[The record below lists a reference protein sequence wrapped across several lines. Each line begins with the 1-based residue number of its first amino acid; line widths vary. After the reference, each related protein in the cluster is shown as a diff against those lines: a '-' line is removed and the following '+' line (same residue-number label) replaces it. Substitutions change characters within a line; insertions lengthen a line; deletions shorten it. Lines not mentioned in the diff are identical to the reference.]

1 MADRYTI
8 DTTRFIPPNLRGIA
22 STLGLDDASNFNAVV
37 SMFMRSRD
45 AAARYSEPEKYS
57 PTGKRETS
65 DLIEA
70 GMGPAEALLG
80 VGLGR
85 FLSEPIRRTL
95 MSMLGIDSG
104 DASKFSTTDRSVPK
118 TDFEAM
124 YGGDRGSLDAAS
136 MTDSELLD
144 MFNREYPDTAERFLR
159 DRDSESMDEIFG
171 PQYLDEVS
179 RAGEGA
185 SIDDLRNVNA
195 GPYDPEA
202 QARDEAALNALTAME
217 NDQEATLAAMRPQGR
232 LPDDDPETLALY
244 GYTMGDDGVAVP
256 IATAPDGTPVITANN
271 GFTVRTRYVDY
282 DATTDPYTDE
292 YLAAEA
298 AAQARDDAGIVDDF
312 DPSIAFTDDDAYTG
326 LTDADYGPTEA
337 ALAGAG
343 ADFPANNIAT
353 AVDAALDA
361 VAAGDATV
369 FPQVPMKP
377 PEVSYEIVDRKDGL
391 QAALQAVSRKSGLK
405 FPDGEAAVK
414 ALKSQ
419 GVTDAELEARG
430 LMSLKGLTNF
440 DGTAAAKMLSGFQER
455 MMGGKFP
462 DDIDLSPPIK
472 VTELRDA
479 GTEYDQYFTKG
490 GTDYLETVY
499 TLRDSNLGP
508 DVSNKL
514 KNKTA
519 GHHPMEQ
526 VDGPTLFHT
535 RSAVYEVGGGGKTFH
550 LGEIQSDVNNNSRT
564 ILKNRKILEDL
575 GSDRSDMLSSMY
587 YTGGL
592 GPNASASYASRAAS
606 SNDQEILDLLEGTI
620 FKKNI
625 VEANDSSASVQAGFG
640 PRFDQIPITNQVDM
654 LMAELTEL
662 RNTRGN
668 KTASELG
675 VGKLYDT
682 ATITRMAIRR
692 SLEQA
697 SVSGADFFT
706 LGTGQMARDMT
717 FGELGGQ
724 QEYYDKIVPGA
735 LKKVLN
741 KLGADSK
748 LEMPKIEE
756 IPMYGADEAGTE
768 TMFMVPGFRMT
779 DDFRLAVAEFGMPVF
794 KDGGRVDVSRFTG
807 LGSMGYML

>member
-22 STLGLDDASNFNAVV
+22 STLGLDDASNMNAVV
-37 SMFMRSRD
+37 SMFMRPRD

-80 VGLGR
+80 VGLGK

-144 MFNREYPDTAERFLR
+144 MFNREYPDTAERFLT
-159 DRDSESMDEIFG
+159 DLDSQSFDEVFG

-185 SIDDLRNVNA
+185 SIDDLRDVNA
-195 GPYDPEA
+195 GPSTFSTPELD
-202 QARDEAALNALTAME
+202 QAALEVDAALNLQME
-217 NDQEATLAAMRPQGR
+217 GGT
-232 LPDDDPETLALY
+232 
-244 GYTMGDDGVAVP
+244 P
-256 IATAPDGTPVITANN
+256 IVTGPDGTPVITAMRNEA
-271 GFTVRTRYVDY
+271 GDQ
-282 DATTDPYTDE
+282 A
-292 YLAAEA
+292 LAN
-298 AAQARDDAGIVDDF
+298 ARDDAGIVDD
-312 DPSIAFTDDDAYTG
+312 IAFTDDDAYTG

-337 ALAGAG
+337 ALADAG
-343 ADFPANNIAT
+343 ADFP
-353 AVDAALDA
+353 VALDA
-361 VAAGDATV
+361 VAAGDATD
-369 FPQVPMKP
+369 FTQVPFS
-377 PEVSYEIVDRKDGL
+377 PEVGYELKERGNTGL
-391 QAALQAVSRKSGLK
+391 QAALQTVSRKSGLK
-405 FPDGEAAVK
+405 FPDGEAAIK

-440 DGTAAAKMLSGFQER
+440 DGTAAAKMLSGFQQR
-455 MMGGKFP
+455 MMGGKFS
-462 DDIDLSPPIK
+462 DDIDLSAPIRI
-472 VTELRDA
+472 TELRDA
-479 GTEYDQYFTKG
+479 GTDYEKYFTKG
-490 GTDYLETVY
+490 GTDYLETVF
-499 TLRDSNLGP
+499 TLRDDLLGRN
-508 DVSNKL
+508 VSRQL

-519 GHHPMEQ
+519 GHHPDIQQNAE
-526 VDGPTLFHT
+526 GPTLFHT
-535 RSAVYEVGGGGKTFH
+535 RSAVYDVDGGGSTFH

-587 YTGGL
+587 YTGGQRKT
-592 GPNASASYASRAAS
+592 SAAS
-606 SNDQEILDLLEGTI
+606 STDQEILDLLDGTI

-640 PRFDQIPITNQVDM
+640 PRFDQIPITDQVDK
-654 LMAELTEL
+654 LMAELTDL
-662 RNTRGN
+662 RNTRGQ

-697 SVSGADFFT
+697 TDSGADFFT
-706 LGTGQMARDMT
+706 LGTGQMAKDMT
-717 FGELGGQ
+717 YGELGGQ

-748 LEMPKIEE
+748 LEMPKIED
-756 IPMYGADEAGTE
+756 IPMYGADQDGAEKV
-768 TMFMVPGFRMT
+768 FMVPGFKMT
-779 DDFRLAVAEFGMPVF
+779 DNFRKAVSEFGMPVF
-794 KDGGRVDVSRFTG
+794 RDGGRVDVSRFTG

>member
-22 STLGLDDASNFNAVV
+22 STLGLDDASNMNAVV
-37 SMFMRSRD
+37 SMFMRPRD

-80 VGLGR
+80 VGVGR

-104 DASKFSTTDRSVPK
+104 DVSKFSTTDRSVPE

-124 YGGDRGSLDAAS
+124 YGGDRASLQAARDNP
-136 MTDSELLD
+136 MTDSDLLD
-144 MFNREYPDTAERFLR
+144 MFNREYPDAEDVALQSAMF
-159 DRDSESMDEIFG
+159 DDETLG
-171 PQYLDEVS
+171 LPVGDY
-179 RAGEGA
+179 
-185 SIDDLRNVNA
+185 
-195 GPYDPEA
+195 YDPEYVPDA
-202 QARDEAALNALTAME
+202 EDI
-217 NDQEATLAAMRPQGR
+217 QEML
-232 LPDDDPETLALY
+232 
-244 GYTMGDDGVAVP
+244 DDGATAAEVRQLMDQQSRLNVDPVDDRMAVP
-256 IATAPDGTPVITANN
+256 IATGPDGTPVITANN
-271 GFTVRTRYVDY
+271 GFTVRTADNYDAN
-282 DATTDPYTDE
+282 DATTPYTDE

-312 DPSIAFTDDDAYTG
+312 DPSIAFP
-326 LTDADYGPTEA
+326 DADPIGIREFDPNDPFSAVGYEGDGTPVPGAFANGPPI
-337 ALAGAG
+337 
-343 ADFPANNIAT
+343 D
-353 AVDAALDA
+353 VDDVAI
-361 VAAGDATV
+361 AAGGDFSFLNAPPFNNT
-369 FPQVPMKP
+369 QVPVTP
-377 PEVSYEIVDRKDGL
+377 PELNYEIKDPSSGL
-391 QAALQAVSRKSGLK
+391 QAALQTVSRKSGLK
-405 FPDGEAAVK
+405 FPDGEAAFK

-430 LMSLKGLTNF
+430 LMSLKDLTDF

-455 MMGGKFP
+455 MTGGKFS
-462 DDIDLSPPIK
+462 DDIDLSAPIRI
-472 VTELRDA
+472 TELREG
-479 GTEYDQYFTKG
+479 GTDYEQYFTKG
-490 GTDYLETVY
+490 GTDYLETVF
-499 TLRDSNLGP
+499 TLRDENLGP
-508 DVSNKL
+508 NLSNKL

-519 GHHPMEQ
+519 GHHPEAQME
-526 VDGPTLFHT
+526 GPTLFHT
-535 RSAVYEVGGGGKTFH
+535 RSAVYEVDGGGKTFH
-550 LGEIQSDVNNNSRT
+550 LGEIQSDVNGSSRT

-575 GSDRSDMLSSMY
+575 GSDRSDMLSAMY
-587 YTGGL
+587 YTGGQKPSEVEMFH
-592 GPNASASYASRAAS
+592 GSRLPTNRAIS
-606 SNDQEILDLLEGTI
+606 SKDQEILDLLEGTI

-625 VEANDSSASVQAGFG
+625 VEANDSRPIVQQGYSE
-640 PRFDQIPITNQVDM
+640 RFSQLPVTEQVDR
-654 LMAELTEL
+654 LMSELTDL
-662 RNTRGN
+662 RNTRGQQ
-668 KTASELG
+668 TASELG

-697 SVSGADFFT
+697 SDSGADFFT
-706 LGTGQMARDMT
+706 LGTGQMAKDMT
-717 FGELGGQ
+717 YGDLGGQ

-768 TMFMVPGFRMT
+768 TMFMVPGFKMT
-779 DDFRLAVAEFGMPVF
+779 DNFRKAVVEFGMPVF
-794 KDGGRVDVSRFTG
+794 RDGGRVDVSRFTG
-807 LGSMGYML
+807 LGSMGYMI

>member
-22 STLGLDDASNFNAVV
+22 STLGLDDASNMNAVV
-37 SMFMRSRD
+37 SMFMRPRD

-80 VGLGR
+80 VGVGR

-104 DASKFSTTDRSVPK
+104 DVSKFSTTDRSVPE

-124 YGGDRGSLDAAS
+124 YGGDRGGLDAAS

-144 MFNREYPDTAERFLR
+144 RFNREYPDAEDVALQSAMF
-159 DRDSESMDEIFG
+159 DDEEMG
-171 PQYLDEVS
+171 LPVADY
-179 RAGEGA
+179 
-185 SIDDLRNVNA
+185 
-195 GPYDPEA
+195 YDPEYVPDMDSVVELLENGA
-202 QARDEAALNALTAME
+202 TEIDVRALMEQQSRLNVDPVDELN
-217 NDQEATLAAMRPQGR
+217 
-232 LPDDDPETLALY
+232 
-244 GYTMGDDGVAVP
+244 
-256 IATAPDGTPVITANN
+256 ANN
-271 GFTVRTRYVDY
+271 GFTVRTADNYDAN
-282 DATTDPYTDE
+282 DATTPYTDE

-312 DPSIAFTDDDAYTG
+312 DPSIAFPDDDPIGIREFDPNDPFSAVGYEGDGTPVPG
-326 LTDADYGPTEA
+326 AFANGPPI
-337 ALAGAG
+337 
-343 ADFPANNIAT
+343 D
-353 AVDAALDA
+353 VDDAAI
-361 VAAGDATV
+361 AAGGDFSFLNAPPFNNT
-369 FPQVPMKP
+369 QVPVTP
-377 PEVSYEIVDRKDGL
+377 PELNYEIKDPSSGL
-391 QAALQAVSRKSGLK
+391 QAALQTVSRKSGLK
-405 FPDGEAAVK
+405 FPDGEAAFK

-430 LMSLKGLTNF
+430 LMSLKDLTDF

-455 MMGGKFP
+455 MTGGKFS
-462 DDIDLSPPIK
+462 DDIDLSAPIRI
-472 VTELRDA
+472 TELREG
-479 GTEYDQYFTKG
+479 GTDYEQYFTKG
-490 GTDYLETVY
+490 GTDYLETVF
-499 TLRDSNLGP
+499 TLRDENLGP
-508 DVSNKL
+508 NLSNKL

-519 GHHPMEQ
+519 GHHPEAQMG
-526 VDGPTLFHT
+526 GPTLFHT
-535 RSAVYEVGGGGKTFH
+535 RSAVYEVDGGGKTFH
-550 LGEIQSDVNNNSRT
+550 LGEIQSDVNGSSRT

-575 GSDRSDMLSSMY
+575 GSDRSDMLSAMY
-587 YTGGL
+587 YTGGQRKT
-592 GPNASASYASRAAS
+592 NAITPK
-606 SNDQEILDLLEGTI
+606 DQEILDLLEGTI

-625 VEANDSSASVQAGFG
+625 VEANDSRPIVQNGYSE
-640 PRFDQIPITNQVDM
+640 RFSQLPVTEQVDR
-654 LMAELTEL
+654 LMSELTDL
-662 RNTRGN
+662 RNTRGQQ
-668 KTASELG
+668 TASELG

-697 SVSGADFFT
+697 ADSGADFFT
-706 LGTGQMARDMT
+706 LGTGQMAKDMT
-717 FGELGGQ
+717 YGDLGGQ

-756 IPMYGADEAGTE
+756 IPMYGADSNGAE

-779 DDFRLAVAEFGMPVF
+779 DDFRKAVAEFGMPVF
-794 KDGGRVDVSRFTG
+794 RDGGRVDVSRFTG
-807 LGSMGYML
+807 LGSMGYMI

>member
-22 STLGLDDASNFNAVV
+22 STLGLDDASNMNAVV
-37 SMFMRSRD
+37 SMFMRPRD
-45 AAARYSEPEKYS
+45 AAARYSQPEKYS

-80 VGLGR
+80 VGLGK

-95 MSMLGIDSG
+95 MSILGIDSG

-144 MFNREYPDTAERFLR
+144 MFNREYPDAEDRALQSAMDSDEEMGLPVSDYYDPEYVPNMDDIQEMVENGATASEVRQLMDQQSR
-159 DRDSESMDEIFG
+159 LNVDPVDDR
-171 PQYLDEVS
+171 
-179 RAGEGA
+179 
-185 SIDDLRNVNA
+185 NA
-195 GPYDPEA
+195 GPYDPEYVPDGGFQADA
-202 QARDEAALNALTAME
+202 QARDEAALIALME

-271 GFTVRTRYVDY
+271 RINPMDVSDPPPDGY
-282 DATTDPYTDE
+282 DPRAERDE
-292 YLAAEA
+292 EIADGILA
-298 AAQARDDAGIVDDF
+298 D
-312 DPSIAFTDDDAYTG
+312 IAFTDDDVDIDA
-326 LTDADYGPTEA
+326 LADFLDTDAEA
-337 ALAGAG
+337 A
-343 ADFPANNIAT
+343 
-353 AVDAALDA
+353 V
-361 VAAGDATV
+361 DATV

-377 PEVSYEIVDRKDGL
+377 PEVSYEIKERGNTGL
-391 QAALQAVSRKSGLK
+391 QAALQTVSRKSGLK
-405 FPDGEAAVK
+405 FPDGEAAIN

-440 DGTAAAKMLSGFQER
+440 DGTAAAKMLSGFQQR
-455 MMGGKFP
+455 MMGGKFS
-462 DDIDLSPPIK
+462 DDIDLSAPIRI
-472 VTELRDA
+472 TELRDA
-479 GTEYDQYFTKG
+479 GTEYDKYFTKG
-490 GTDYLETVY
+490 GTDYLETVF
-499 TLRDSNLGP
+499 TLRDDLLGRN
-508 DVSNKL
+508 VSRQL

-526 VDGPTLFHT
+526 VNGPTLFHT
-535 RSAVYEVGGGGKTFH
+535 RSAVFDVEGGGSTFH

-592 GPNASASYASRAAS
+592 GPNASASYASRSAS
-606 SNDQEILDLLEGTI
+606 SKDQEILDLLEGTI

-640 PRFDQIPITNQVDM
+640 PRFDQIPVTEQVDK

-697 SVSGADFFT
+697 TDSGADFFT
-706 LGTGQMARDMT
+706 LGTGQMAKDMT
-717 FGELGGQ
+717 YGELGGQ

-748 LEMPKIEE
+748 LEMPKIED
-756 IPMYGADEAGTE
+756 IPMYGLDTPDGTPV
-768 TMFMVPGFRMT
+768 FMVPGFRMT
-779 DDFRLAVAEFGMPVF
+779 DNFRKAVAEFGMPVF
-794 KDGGRVDVSRFTG
+794 RDGGRVDVSRFTG

>member
-22 STLGLDDASNFNAVV
+22 STLGLNDASNMNAVV

-80 VGLGR
+80 VGLGK

-144 MFNREYPDTAERFLR
+144 MFNREYPDAAERFLT
-159 DRDSESMDEIFG
+159 DLDSQSLDEIFG
-171 PQYLDEVS
+171 SQYLDEVS

-195 GPYDPEA
+195 GPSTFSTPELD
-202 QARDEAALNALTAME
+202 QAALEVDDALNLQME
-217 NDQEATLAAMRPQGR
+217 GGT
-232 LPDDDPETLALY
+232 
-244 GYTMGDDGVAVP
+244 P

-298 AAQARDDAGIVDDF
+298 AAQARDDAGIVDEI
-312 DPSIAFTDDDAYTG
+312 PFTDDDAYTG

-337 ALAGAG
+337 ELADAG
-343 ADFPANNIAT
+343 ADFP
-353 AVDAALDA
+353 VALDA
-361 VAAGDATV
+361 VAAGDATDLT
-369 FPQVPMKP
+369 QVPVMP
-377 PEVSYEIVDRKDGL
+377 PDLNYEIVDRKAGL
-391 QAALQAVSRKSGLK
+391 QAALQTVSRKSGLK
-405 FPDGEAAVK
+405 FPDGEAAFK

-430 LMSLKGLTNF
+430 LMSLKDLTSF
-440 DGTAAAKMLSGFQER
+440 DGTAAKKILDGFQER
-455 MMGGKFP
+455 MTGGKFS
-462 DDIDLSPPIK
+462 DDIDLNSPIT
-472 VTELRDA
+472 VTELREG
-479 GTEYDQYFTKG
+479 GTDYGQYFTKG

-508 DVSNKL
+508 DVSRQL

-526 VDGPTLFHT
+526 VGGPTLFHT
-535 RSAVYEVGGGGKTFH
+535 RSAVYEVDGGGSTFH
-550 LGEIQSDVNNNSRT
+550 LGEIQSDVNGSSRT

-575 GSDRSDMLSSMY
+575 GSDKSDMLSAMY
-587 YTGGL
+587 YTGV
-592 GPNASASYASRAAS
+592 
-606 SNDQEILDLLEGTI
+606 SNDAGGVYYSIDLKKAVTKNQEILGLLEGTI

-625 VEANDSSASVQAGFG
+625 VEANDSQPMVQAGFG
-640 PRFDQIPITNQVDM
+640 PRFDQIPISEQVDR
-654 LMAELTEL
+654 LMSELTDV
-662 RNTRGN
+662 RNTRGQ

-748 LEMPKIEE
+748 LEMPEIEE
-756 IPMYGADEAGTE
+756 IPMYGADRDGAE
-768 TMFMVPGFRMT
+768 TMFIVPGFKMT
-779 DDFRLAVAEFGMPVF
+779 DNFRKAVSEVGMPVF
-794 KDGGRVDVSRFTG
+794 RDGGRVDVSRFTG
-807 LGSMGYML
+807 LGSMGYMI

>member
-22 STLGLDDASNFNAVV
+22 STLGLDDASNANAVV
-37 SMFMRSRD
+37 SMFMRPRD
-45 AAARYSEPEKYS
+45 AAARYSQPEKYS

-104 DASKFSTTDRSVPK
+104 DVSKFSTTDRSVPE

-124 YGGDRGSLDAAS
+124 YGGDRGSLDAARDNP

-144 MFNREYPDTAERFLR
+144 MFNREYPDAEDVALR
-159 DRDSESMDEIFG
+159 SAMFDAEEMGLPVAD
-171 PQYLDEVS
+171 YH
-179 RAGEGA
+179 
-185 SIDDLRNVNA
+185 
-195 GPYDPEA
+195 DPEYVPNMGDI
-202 QARDEAALNALTAME
+202 QEMME
-217 NDQEATLAAMRPQGR
+217 NGATAAEVRQLMDQQSRLNVDPVDAMRNEAGDQA
-232 LPDDDPETLALY
+232 LA
-244 GYTMGDDGVAVP
+244 
-256 IATAPDGTPVITANN
+256 N
-271 GFTVRTRYVDY
+271 
-282 DATTDPYTDE
+282 
-292 YLAAEA
+292 
-298 AAQARDDAGIVDDF
+298 ARDDAGIDDEI
-312 DPSIAFTDDDAYTG
+312 PFTDDDAYTDPIG
-326 LTDADYGPTEA
+326 IREFDPNDPFSAVGYEGDGTPVPGAFANGPLLTDVEIT
-337 ALAGAG
+337 
-343 ADFPANNIAT
+343 
-353 AVDAALDA
+353 DA
-361 VAAGDATV
+361 VAAGDSSIADLT
-369 FPQVPMKP
+369 QVPFSP
-377 PEVSYEIVDRKDGL
+377 LVAYELDDPGRGL
-391 QAALQAVSRKSGLK
+391 QAALQTVSRKSGLK
-405 FPDGEAAVK
+405 FPDGEAAFK

-440 DGTAAAKMLSGFQER
+440 NGTAAKKILDGFQER
-455 MMGGKFP
+455 MTGGKFS
-462 DDIDLSPPIK
+462 DDIDLNSPIT
-472 VTELRDA
+472 VTELREG
-479 GTEYDQYFTKG
+479 GTDYGQYFTKG

-508 DVSNKL
+508 DVSRQL

-526 VDGPTLFHT
+526 VGGPTLFHT
-535 RSAVYEVGGGGKTFH
+535 RSAVYEVDGGGSTFH
-550 LGEIQSDVNNNSRT
+550 LGEIQSDVNGSSRT

-575 GSDRSDMLSSMY
+575 GSDKSDMLSAMY
-587 YTGGL
+587 YTGV
-592 GPNASASYASRAAS
+592 
-606 SNDQEILDLLEGTI
+606 SNDAGGVYYSIDLKKAVTKNQEILGLLEGTI

-625 VEANDSSASVQAGFG
+625 VEANDSQPMVQAGFG
-640 PRFDQIPITNQVDM
+640 PRFDQIPISEQVDR
-654 LMAELTEL
+654 LMSELTDV
-662 RNTRGN
+662 RNTRGQ

-697 SVSGADFFT
+697 AVSGAEFFT
-706 LGTGQMARDMT
+706 LGTGQMAKDMT
-717 FGELGGQ
+717 FGDLGGQ

-756 IPMYGADEAGTE
+756 IPMYGADKAGTE
-768 TMFMVPGFRMT
+768 TMFMVPGFKMT
-779 DDFRLAVAEFGMPVF
+779 DDFRKAVAEVGLPMF

-807 LGSMGYML
+807 LGSMGYMI

>member
-1 MADRYTI
+1 M
-8 DTTRFIPPNLRGIA
+8 
-22 STLGLDDASNFNAVV
+22 NAVV
-37 SMFMRSRD
+37 SMFMRPRD
-45 AAARYSEPEKYS
+45 AAARYSQPEKYS

-80 VGLGR
+80 VGVGR

-104 DASKFSTTDRSVPK
+104 DVSKFSTTDRSVPE

-124 YGGDRGSLDAAS
+124 YGGDRGGLDAAS
-136 MTDSELLD
+136 MTDSDLLD
-144 MFNREYPDTAERFLR
+144 MFNREYPDTAERFITDL
-159 DRDSESMDEIFG
+159 DTQSFDEVFG

-195 GPYDPEA
+195 GPSTFSTPEFD
-202 QARDEAALNALTAME
+202 QAALEVDAALNLQME
-217 NDQEATLAAMRPQGR
+217 GGT
-232 LPDDDPETLALY
+232 
-244 GYTMGDDGVAVP
+244 P
-256 IATAPDGTPVITANN
+256 IATGPDGTPVITANN
-271 GFTVRTRYVDY
+271 GFTVRTADNYAAN
-282 DATTDPYTDE
+282 DATTPYTDE

-312 DPSIAFTDDDAYTG
+312 DPSIAFPDGNARNEAGVVIDDGMGELGYD
-326 LTDADYGPTEA
+326 EA
-337 ALAGAG
+337 AL
-343 ADFPANNIAT
+343 
-353 AVDAALDA
+353 A
-361 VAAGDATV
+361 VAAGDASIADLTQV
-369 FPQVPMKP
+369 PFSPQV
-377 PEVSYEIVDRKDGL
+377 EYEIKDPSSGL
-391 QAALQAVSRKSGLK
+391 QAALQTVSRKSGLK
-405 FPDGEAAVK
+405 FPDGEAAIK

-430 LMSLKGLTNF
+430 LMSLKDLTDF

-455 MMGGKFP
+455 MMGGKFS
-462 DDIDLSPPIK
+462 DDIDLSAPIRI
-472 VTELRDA
+472 TELRDA
-479 GTEYDQYFTKG
+479 GTDYEQYFTKG
-490 GTDYLETVY
+490 GTDYLETVF
-499 TLRDSNLGP
+499 TLRDENLGP

-519 GHHPMEQ
+519 GHHPDAQMG
-526 VDGPTLFHT
+526 GPTLFHT
-535 RSAVYEVGGGGKTFH
+535 RSAVYEVDGGGKTFH
-550 LGEIQSDVNNNSRT
+550 LGEIQSDVNGSSRT

-575 GSDRSDMLSSMY
+575 GSDRSDMLSAMY
-587 YTGGL
+587 YTGVSRDTGQRKT
-592 GPNASASYASRAAS
+592 NAITPK
-606 SNDQEILDLLEGTI
+606 DQEILDLLEGTI

-625 VEANDSSASVQAGFG
+625 VEANDSRPIVQNGYSE
-640 PRFDQIPITNQVDM
+640 RFSQLPVTEQVDR
-654 LMAELTEL
+654 LMSELTDL
-662 RNTRGN
+662 RNTRGQ
-668 KTASELG
+668 KTATELG

-697 SVSGADFFT
+697 ADSGADFFT
-706 LGTGQMARDMT
+706 LGTGQMAKDMT
-717 FGELGGQ
+717 YGDLGGQ

-748 LEMPKIEE
+748 LEMPKIED

-779 DDFRLAVAEFGMPVF
+779 DDFRKAVAEFGMPVF
-794 KDGGRVDVSRFTG
+794 RDGGRVDVSRFTG
-807 LGSMGYML
+807 LGSMGYMI

>member
-22 STLGLDDASNFNAVV
+22 STLGLNDASNANAVV

-45 AAARYSEPEKYS
+45 AAARYSQPEKYS

-104 DASKFSTTDRSVPK
+104 DVSKFSTTDRSVPE

-124 YGGDRGSLDAAS
+124 YGGDRGGLDAAS

-144 MFNREYPDTAERFLR
+144 RFNREYPDAE
-159 DRDSESMDEIFG
+159 DRALQSAMFDDEEMG
-171 PQYLDEVS
+171 LPVS
-179 RAGEGA
+179 
-185 SIDDLRNVNA
+185 DY
-195 GPYDPEA
+195 YDPEYVP
-202 QARDEAALNALTAME
+202 DMDSVVEMLE
-217 NDQEATLAAMRPQGR
+217 NG
-232 LPDDDPETLALY
+232 
-244 GYTMGDDGVAVP
+244 
-256 IATAPDGTPVITANN
+256 ATAAEVRQLMDQQSRLNVDPVDELNANN
-271 GFTVRTRYVDY
+271 GFTVRTADNYDAN
-282 DATTDPYTDE
+282 DATTPYTDE

-312 DPSIAFTDDDAYTG
+312 DPSIAFPDGNARNEAGVVIDDGMGELGYD
-326 LTDADYGPTEA
+326 EA
-337 ALAGAG
+337 ALAEAG
-343 ADFPANNIAT
+343 SDFSFLNGPLLTDVEIT
-353 AVDAALDA
+353 DA
-361 VAAGDATV
+361 VAAGDSSIADLTQV
-369 FPQVPMKP
+369 PFSPQV
-377 PEVSYEIVDRKDGL
+377 EYEIVDRKAGL
-391 QAALQAVSRKSGLK
+391 QAALQTVSRKSGLK

-430 LMSLKGLTNF
+430 LMSLKDLTNF

-455 MMGGKFP
+455 MTGGKFS
-462 DDIDLSPPIK
+462 DDIDLSAPIRI
-472 VTELRDA
+472 TELREG
-479 GTEYDQYFTKG
+479 GTDYEQYFTKG
-490 GTDYLETVY
+490 GTDYLETVF
-499 TLRDSNLGP
+499 TLRDENLGP
-508 DVSNKL
+508 NLSNKL

-519 GHHPMEQ
+519 GHHPDAQMG
-526 VDGPTLFHT
+526 GPTLFHT
-535 RSAVYEVGGGGKTFH
+535 RSAVYEVDGGGKTFH
-550 LGEIQSDVNNNSRT
+550 LGEIQSDVNGSSRT

-575 GSDRSDMLSSMY
+575 GSDKSDMLSAMY
-587 YTGGL
+587 YTGVSRDTGQRKT
-592 GPNASASYASRAAS
+592 NAITPK
-606 SNDQEILDLLEGTI
+606 DQEILDLLEGTI

-640 PRFDQIPITNQVDM
+640 PRFDQIPITEQVDR
-654 LMAELTEL
+654 LMSELTDL
-662 RNTRGN
+662 RNTRGQQ
-668 KTASELG
+668 TASELG

-697 SVSGADFFT
+697 ADSGADFFT
-706 LGTGQMARDMT
+706 LGTGQMAKDMT
-717 FGELGGQ
+717 YGDLGGQ
-724 QEYYDKIVPGA
+724 KEYYDKIVPGA

-756 IPMYGADEAGTE
+756 IPMYGADSNGAE
-768 TMFMVPGFRMT
+768 TMFMVPGFKMT
-779 DDFRLAVAEFGMPVF
+779 DDFRKAVAEFGMPVF
-794 KDGGRVDVSRFTG
+794 RDGGRVDVSRFTG
-807 LGSMGYML
+807 LGSMGYMI

>member
-22 STLGLDDASNFNAVV
+22 STLGLDDASNMNAVV
-37 SMFMRSRD
+37 SMFMRPRD

-136 MTDSELLD
+136 MTDSDLLD
-144 MFNREYPDTAERFLR
+144 MFNREYPDAAERFLT
-159 DRDSESMDEIFG
+159 DLDSQSLDEVFG

-195 GPYDPEA
+195 DPYDPEYVPDGGFQADA
-202 QARDEAALNALTAME
+202 QARDEAALNAYL
-217 NDQEATLAAMRPQGR
+217 D
-232 LPDDDPETLALY
+232 
-244 GYTMGDDGVAVP
+244 DDGVEVP

-271 GFTVRTRYVDY
+271 RINPMDVSDPPPDDY
-282 DATTDPYTDE
+282 DPRAERDQEIADGI
-292 YLAAEA
+292 LAEI
-298 AAQARDDAGIVDDF
+298 G
-312 DPSIAFTDDDAYTG
+312 FTDDDA
-326 LTDADYGPTEA
+326 L
-337 ALAGAG
+337 
-343 ADFPANNIAT
+343 ADFLDN
-353 AVDAALDA
+353 VDITDA
-361 VAAGDATV
+361 VAAGDATDFTQV
-369 FPQVPMKP
+369 PFSPQVG
-377 PEVSYEIVDRKDGL
+377 YELKERGNTGL
-391 QAALQAVSRKSGLK
+391 QAALQTVSRKSGLK
-405 FPDGEAAVK
+405 FPDGEAAIK

-440 DGTAAAKMLSGFQER
+440 DGTAAAKMLSGFQQR
-455 MMGGKFP
+455 MMGGKFS
-462 DDIDLSPPIK
+462 DDIDLNAPIRI
-472 VTELRDA
+472 TELRDA
-479 GTEYDQYFTKG
+479 GTDYEKYFTKG
-490 GTDYLETVY
+490 GTDYLETVF
-499 TLRDSNLGP
+499 TLRDDLLGR
-508 DVSNKL
+508 DVSRQL
-514 KNKTA
+514 KNKTM
-519 GHHPMEQ
+519 GHHPDIQQGAE
-526 VDGPTLFHT
+526 GPTLFHT
-535 RSAVYEVGGGGKTFH
+535 RSAVYDVDGGGSTFH

-575 GSDRSDMLSSMY
+575 GSDRSDMLSAMY
-587 YTGGL
+587 YTGVSRDTGQRKT
-592 GPNASASYASRAAS
+592 NAITPK
-606 SNDQEILDLLEGTI
+606 DQEILDLLEGTI

-640 PRFDQIPITNQVDM
+640 PRFDQIPVTEQVDK
-654 LMAELTEL
+654 LMAELTDL

-697 SVSGADFFT
+697 SDSGADFFT
-706 LGTGQMARDMT
+706 LGTGQMAKDMT
-717 FGELGGQ
+717 YGELGGQ

-748 LEMPKIEE
+748 LEMPKIED
-756 IPMYGADEAGTE
+756 IPMYGADQDGAEKV
-768 TMFMVPGFRMT
+768 FMVPGFKMT
-779 DDFRLAVAEFGMPVF
+779 DNFRKAVSEFGMPVF
-794 KDGGRVDVSRFTG
+794 RDGGRVDVSRFTG
-807 LGSMGYML
+807 LGSMGYMI

>member
-22 STLGLDDASNFNAVV
+22 STLGLDDASNMNAVV
-37 SMFMRSRD
+37 SMFMRPRD

-80 VGLGR
+80 VGVGR

-104 DASKFSTTDRSVPK
+104 DVSKFSTTDRSVPK

-144 MFNREYPDTAERFLR
+144 MFNREYPDTAERFITDL
-159 DRDSESMDEIFG
+159 DTQSFDEVFG

-195 GPYDPEA
+195 GPSTFSTPELD
-202 QARDEAALNALTAME
+202 QAALEVDAALNLQME
-217 NDQEATLAAMRPQGR
+217 GGT
-232 LPDDDPETLALY
+232 
-244 GYTMGDDGVAVP
+244 P
-256 IATAPDGTPVITANN
+256 IATGPDGTPVITANN
-271 GFTVRTRYVDY
+271 GFTVRTADNYDAN

-312 DPSIAFTDDDAYTG
+312 DPSIAFPDGNARNEAGVVIDDGMGELGYD
-326 LTDADYGPTEA
+326 EA
-337 ALAGAG
+337 ALAEAG
-343 ADFPANNIAT
+343 ADFSFLNTPLLTEAEIT
-353 AVDAALDA
+353 DA
-361 VAAGDATV
+361 VAAGDASIADLT
-369 FPQVPMKP
+369 QVPVTP
-377 PEVSYEIVDRKDGL
+377 PELNYEIKERGNTGL
-391 QAALQAVSRKSGLK
+391 QAALQTVSRKSGLK
-405 FPDGEAAVK
+405 FPDGEAAFR

-430 LMSLKGLTNF
+430 LMSLKDLTSF
-440 DGTAAAKMLSGFQER
+440 DGTAAAKILDGFQER
-455 MMGGKFP
+455 MTGGKFGR
-462 DDIDLSPPIK
+462 DIELSAPIRI
-472 VTELRDA
+472 TELRDA
-479 GTEYDQYFTKG
+479 GTDYEQYFTKG
-490 GTDYLETVY
+490 GTDYLETVF
-499 TLRDSNLGP
+499 TLRDDLLGP
-508 DVSNKL
+508 NLSNKL

-519 GHHPMEQ
+519 GHHPAEQME
-526 VDGPTLFHT
+526 GPTLFHT
-535 RSAVYEVGGGGKTFH
+535 RSAVYEVDGGGKTFH
-550 LGEIQSDVNNNSRT
+550 LGEIQSDVNGSSRT

-575 GSDRSDMLSSMY
+575 GSDRSDMLSAMY
-587 YTGGL
+587 YTGV
-592 GPNASASYASRAAS
+592 
-606 SNDQEILDLLEGTI
+606 SNDAGGVSYSPILKKAVTKNQEILGLLEGTI

-625 VEANDSSASVQAGFG
+625 VEANDSRPIVQNGYSE
-640 PRFDQIPITNQVDM
+640 RFSQLPVTEQVDR
-654 LMAELTEL
+654 LMSELTDL
-662 RNTRGN
+662 RNTRGQQ
-668 KTASELG
+668 TASELG

-697 SVSGADFFT
+697 ADSGADFFT
-706 LGTGQMARDMT
+706 LGTGQMAKDMT
-717 FGELGGQ
+717 YGDLGGQ

-756 IPMYGADEAGTE
+756 IPMYGADQAGTE

-779 DDFRLAVAEFGMPVF
+779 DDFRKAVAEFGMPVF
-794 KDGGRVDVSRFTG
+794 RDGGRVDVSRFTG

>member
-22 STLGLDDASNFNAVV
+22 STLGLDDASNMNAVV
-37 SMFMRSRD
+37 SMFMRPRD

-80 VGLGR
+80 VGVGR

-144 MFNREYPDTAERFLR
+144 MFNREYPDTAERFITDL
-159 DRDSESMDEIFG
+159 DSQSLDEVFG

-195 GPYDPEA
+195 GPSTFSTPEFD
-202 QARDEAALNALTAME
+202 QAALEVDAALNLQME
-217 NDQEATLAAMRPQGR
+217 GGT
-232 LPDDDPETLALY
+232 
-244 GYTMGDDGVAVP
+244 P

-271 GFTVRTRYVDY
+271 GFTVRTAADY
-282 DATTDPYTDE
+282 DPNLDQNTTPYTDE

-298 AAQARDDAGIVDDF
+298 AAQARDDAGIVDDY

-337 ALAGAG
+337 ALADAG
-343 ADFPANNIAT
+343 ADFIDFT
-353 AVDAALDA
+353 
-361 VAAGDATV
+361 
-369 FPQVPMKP
+369 QVPFSP
-377 PEVSYEIVDRKDGL
+377 LASYELDDPERGL
-391 QAALQAVSRKSGLK
+391 QAALQTVSRKSGLK

-430 LMSLKGLTNF
+430 LMSLKDLPNF

-462 DDIDLSPPIK
+462 DDINLGSPITI
-472 VTELRDA
+472 TELRDA
-479 GTEYDQYFTKG
+479 GTEYDKYFTKG

-508 DVSNKL
+508 DVSRKL
-514 KNKTA
+514 KNKTM
-519 GHHPMEQ
+519 GHHPDIQ
-526 VDGPTLFHT
+526 QAADGPTLFHT
-535 RSAVYEVGGGGKTFH
+535 RSAVYEVGGGGSTFH

-587 YTGGL
+587 YTGV
-592 GPNASASYASRAAS
+592 
-606 SNDQEILDLLEGTI
+606 SNDAGGVSYSPILKKAVTKNQEILGLLEGTL

-640 PRFDQIPITNQVDM
+640 PRFDQIPITEQVDK

-706 LGTGQMARDMT
+706 LGTGQMAKDMT
-717 FGELGGQ
+717 YGELGGQ

-748 LEMPKIEE
+748 LEMPKIED
-756 IPMYGADEAGTE
+756 IPMYGADQDGAEKV
-768 TMFMVPGFRMT
+768 FMVPGFKMT
-779 DDFRLAVAEFGMPVF
+779 DNFRKALSEVGLPMFR
-794 KDGGRVDVSRFTG
+794 DGGRVVSRFTG
-807 LGSMGYML
+807 LGSMGYMI

>member
-1 MADRYTI
+1 
-8 DTTRFIPPNLRGIA
+8 
-22 STLGLDDASNFNAVV
+22 
-37 SMFMRSRD
+37 
-45 AAARYSEPEKYS
+45 
-57 PTGKRETS
+57 
-65 DLIEA
+65 
-70 GMGPAEALLG
+70 
-80 VGLGR
+80 
-85 FLSEPIRRTL
+85 L

-144 MFNREYPDTAERFLR
+144 MFNREYPDTAERFLT
-159 DRDSESMDEIFG
+159 DLDSQSFDEAFG

-185 SIDDLRNVNA
+185 SIDDLRDVNA
-195 GPYDPEA
+195 GPYDPEYVPDGGFQAEA
-202 QARDEAALNALTAME
+202 QARDEAALNALME
-217 NDQEATLAAMRPQGR
+217 NDQEATL
-232 LPDDDPETLALY
+232 
-244 GYTMGDDGVAVP
+244 
-256 IATAPDGTPVITANN
+256 ATAPDGTPVITANN
-271 GFTVRTRYVDY
+271 GFTVRTADNYDAN
-282 DATTDPYTDE
+282 DATTPYTDE

-337 ALAGAG
+337 ALADAA
-343 ADFPANNIAT
+343 ADFP
-353 AVDAALDA
+353 VALDA
-361 VAAGDATV
+361 TDFT
-369 FPQVPMKP
+369 QVPFSP
-377 PEVSYEIVDRKDGL
+377 LVNYEIVDRKDGL
-391 QAALQAVSRKSGLK
+391 QAALQTVSRKSGLK
-405 FPDGEAAVK
+405 FPDGEAAIK

-455 MMGGKFP
+455 MMGGKFS
-462 DDIDLSPPIK
+462 DDIDLSPPITI
-472 VTELRDA
+472 TELRDI
-479 GTEYDQYFTKG
+479 GTEYDKYFTKG

-514 KNKTA
+514 KNKTM
-519 GHHPMEQ
+519 GHHPDIQ
-526 VDGPTLFHT
+526 QAADGPTLFHT
-535 RSAVYEVGGGGKTFH
+535 RSAVYEVGGGGSTFH

-575 GSDRSDMLSSMY
+575 GSDRSDMLSAMY
-587 YTGGL
+587 YTGGQRKT
-592 GPNASASYASRAAS
+592 NAITPK
-606 SNDQEILDLLEGTI
+606 DQEILDLLEGTI

-625 VEANDSSASVQAGFG
+625 VEANDSRPSVQAGYSE
-640 PRFDQIPITNQVDM
+640 RFSQLPVTKQVDL
-654 LMAELTEL
+654 LMSELTDL

-706 LGTGQMARDMT
+706 LGTGQMATDMT
-717 FGELGGQ
+717 YGELGGQ

-779 DDFRLAVAEFGMPVF
+779 DNFRKALSEVGMPVF
-794 KDGGRVDVSRFTG
+794 RDGGRVDVSRFTG

>member
-22 STLGLDDASNFNAVV
+22 STLGLDDASNMNAVV
-37 SMFMRSRD
+37 SMFMRPRD

-80 VGLGR
+80 VGVGR

-104 DASKFSTTDRSVPK
+104 DVSKFSTTDRSVPK

-144 MFNREYPDTAERFLR
+144 MFNREYPDAEDAALQSAMF
-159 DRDSESMDEIFG
+159 DDEEMG
-171 PQYLDEVS
+171 LPVPDY
-179 RAGEGA
+179 
-185 SIDDLRNVNA
+185 
-195 GPYDPEA
+195 YDPEYVPDMDDIQEMMEDGA
-202 QARDEAALNALTAME
+202 TAAEVRQLMDQQSRLNVDPVDELNAQIASEFRL
-217 NDQEATLAAMRPQGR
+217 LGRP
-232 LPDDDPETLALY
+232 PDDDPETLARY

-271 GFTVRTRYVDY
+271 GFTVHTAADY
-282 DATTDPYTDE
+282 DPNLDQNTTPYTAE

-312 DPSIAFTDDDAYTG
+312 DPSIAFPDGNARNEAGVVIDDGMGELGYD
-326 LTDADYGPTEA
+326 EA
-337 ALAGAG
+337 ALAE
-343 ADFPANNIAT
+343 
-353 AVDAALDA
+353 
-361 VAAGDATV
+361 AAGDATDFTQV
-369 FPQVPMKP
+369 PFSPQVG
-377 PEVSYEIVDRKDGL
+377 YELKERGNTGL
-391 QAALQAVSRKSGLK
+391 QAALQTVSRKSGLK
-405 FPDGEAAVK
+405 FPDGEAAFK

-430 LMSLKGLTNF
+430 LMSLKDLTDYVDIIDRSRMF
-440 DGTAAAKMLSGFQER
+440 SGS
-455 MMGGKFP
+455 P
-462 DDIDLSPPIK
+462 DDIDLSAPIRI
-472 VTELRDA
+472 TELRDA
-479 GTEYDQYFTKG
+479 GTDYEQYFTKG
-490 GTDYLETVY
+490 GTDYLETVF

-508 DVSNKL
+508 NVSRQL
-514 KNKTA
+514 KNKTM
-519 GHHPMEQ
+519 GHHPDIQQGAE
-526 VDGPTLFHT
+526 GPTLFHT
-535 RSAVYEVGGGGKTFH
+535 RSAVYEVAGGGSTFH
-550 LGEIQSDVNNNSRT
+550 LGEIQSDVNNNSRA

-606 SNDQEILDLLEGTI
+606 SKDQEILDLLEGTI

-640 PRFDQIPITNQVDM
+640 PRFDQIPVTEQVDK
-654 LMAELTEL
+654 LMAELTDL

-697 SVSGADFFT
+697 TDSGADFFT
-706 LGTGQMARDMT
+706 LGTGQMAKDMT
-717 FGELGGQ
+717 YGELGGQ

-756 IPMYGADEAGTE
+756 IPMYGADQDGAE

-779 DDFRLAVAEFGMPVF
+779 DNFRKAVAEFGMPVF
-794 KDGGRVDVSRFTG
+794 RDGGRVDVSRFTG

>member
-22 STLGLDDASNFNAVV
+22 STLGLDDASNMNAVV
-37 SMFMRSRD
+37 SMFMRPRD

-80 VGLGR
+80 VGVGR

-104 DASKFSTTDRSVPK
+104 DASKFSTTDRSVPE

-124 YGGDRGSLDAAS
+124 YGGDRGGLDAAS

-144 MFNREYPDTAERFLR
+144 RFNREYPDAEDVALQSAMF
-159 DRDSESMDEIFG
+159 DDEEMG
-171 PQYLDEVS
+171 LPVGDY
-179 RAGEGA
+179 
-185 SIDDLRNVNA
+185 
-195 GPYDPEA
+195 YDPEYVPDA
-202 QARDEAALNALTAME
+202 EDIQEMLDDGATAAEVRQLMDQQSRLNV
-217 NDQEATLAAMRPQGR
+217 DPVDAMRNEAGDQA
-232 LPDDDPETLALY
+232 LA
-244 GYTMGDDGVAVP
+244 
-256 IATAPDGTPVITANN
+256 N
-271 GFTVRTRYVDY
+271 
-282 DATTDPYTDE
+282 
-292 YLAAEA
+292 
-298 AAQARDDAGIVDDF
+298 ARDDAGIVDEI
-312 DPSIAFTDDDAYTG
+312 PFTDDDAYTG

-337 ALAGAG
+337 ALADAG
-343 ADFPANNIAT
+343 ADFPAANNP
-353 AVDAALDA
+353 VDGALDA

-369 FPQVPMKP
+369 FTQVPMKP
-377 PEVSYEIVDRKDGL
+377 PQVSYGLDDPGRGL
-391 QAALQAVSRKSGLK
+391 QAALQTVSRKSGLK
-405 FPDGEAAVK
+405 FPDGEAAFK

-430 LMSLKGLTNF
+430 LMSLKDLTDF

-462 DDIDLSPPIK
+462 DDINLGSPITI
-472 VTELRDA
+472 TELREG
-479 GTEYDQYFTKG
+479 GTEYDKYFTKG
-490 GTDYLETVY
+490 GTDYLETVF

-508 DVSNKL
+508 DVSRQL
-514 KNKTA
+514 KNRTA

-526 VDGPTLFHT
+526 VGGPTLFHT
-535 RSAVYEVGGGGKTFH
+535 RSAVFDVDGGGSTFH
-550 LGEIQSDVNNNSRT
+550 LGEIQSDVNNSSRT

-575 GSDRSDMLSSMY
+575 GSDRSDMLSAMY
-587 YTGGL
+587 YTGVSRDTGQRK
-592 GPNASASYASRAAS
+592 ASAAS
-606 SNDQEILDLLEGTI
+606 SKNQEILGLLEGTI

-640 PRFDQIPITNQVDM
+640 PRFDQIPITEQVDK
-654 LMAELTEL
+654 LMAELMDL

-697 SVSGADFFT
+697 ADSGAEFFT
-706 LGTGQMARDMT
+706 LGTGQMAKDMT
-717 FGELGGQ
+717 FGDLGGQ

-748 LEMPKIEE
+748 LEMPKVED
-756 IPMYGADEAGTE
+756 IPMYGADRDGAE
-768 TMFMVPGFRMT
+768 TVFMVPGFKMT
-779 DDFRLAVAEFGMPVF
+779 DDFRKAVAEVGLPMFR
-794 KDGGRVDVSRFTG
+794 DGGRVDVSRFTG
-807 LGSMGYML
+807 LGSMGYMI

>member
-22 STLGLDDASNFNAVV
+22 STLGLDDASNMNAVV
-37 SMFMRSRD
+37 SMFMRPRD

-80 VGLGR
+80 VGVGR

-144 MFNREYPDTAERFLR
+144 MFNREYPDTAERFLT
-159 DRDSESMDEIFG
+159 DLDSQSFDEVFG

-195 GPYDPEA
+195 GPYDPEYVPDGGFQADA
-202 QARDEAALNALTAME
+202 QARDEAALNALME

-271 GFTVRTRYVDY
+271 GFTVRTAADY
-282 DATTDPYTDE
+282 DPNDATTPYTDE

-312 DPSIAFTDDDAYTG
+312 DPSIAFTDDDA
-326 LTDADYGPTEA
+326 LADFLDNVDITDAE
-337 ALAGAG
+337 
-343 ADFPANNIAT
+343 
-353 AVDAALDA
+353 
-361 VAAGDATV
+361 AAGDATD
-369 FPQVPMKP
+369 FTQVPFSP
-377 PEVSYEIVDRKDGL
+377 LVNYEIVDRKDGL
-391 QAALQAVSRKSGLK
+391 QAALQTVSRKSGLK
-405 FPDGEAAVK
+405 FPDGEAAIK

-455 MMGGKFP
+455 MMGGKFS
-462 DDIDLSPPIK
+462 DDIDLSPPITI
-472 VTELRDA
+472 TELRDI
-479 GTEYDQYFTKG
+479 GTEYEQYFTKG

-508 DVSNKL
+508 NVSRSL
-514 KNKTA
+514 KRKTA
-519 GHHPMEQ
+519 GHHPDIQ
-526 VDGPTLFHT
+526 QAADGPTLFHT
-535 RSAVYEVGGGGKTFH
+535 RSAVFNTGIGTDTATTFH
-550 LGEIQSDVNNNSRT
+550 LGEIQSDVNNNSRA

-587 YTGGL
+587 YDGGL
-592 GPNASASYASRAAS
+592 GPNASASYASRSAS
-606 SNDQEILDLLEGTI
+606 SKDQEILDLLEGTI

-640 PRFDQIPITNQVDM
+640 PRFDQIPITEQVDK

-697 SVSGADFFT
+697 SVSGAEFFT

-717 FGELGGQ
+717 YGELAGQ
-724 QEYYDKIVPGA
+724 QEYYDKLVPGA

-748 LEMPKIEE
+748 LEMPKVEV
-756 IPMYGADEAGTE
+756 IPMYGADADGNMVRYE
-768 TMFMVPGFRMT
+768 VPGFRMT
-779 DDFRLAVAEFGMPVF
+779 DDFRKALSEVGLPMF
-794 KDGGRVDVSRFTG
+794 KDGGRVASRLTG

>member
-22 STLGLDDASNFNAVV
+22 STLGLDDASNMNAVV
-37 SMFMRSRD
+37 SMFMRPRD

-80 VGLGR
+80 VGLGK

-124 YGGDRGSLDAAS
+124 YGGDRGSLDVAS

-144 MFNREYPDTAERFLR
+144 MFNREYPDAE
-159 DRDSESMDEIFG
+159 DRALQSAMDSDEEMG
-171 PQYLDEVS
+171 LPVGDY
-179 RAGEGA
+179 
-185 SIDDLRNVNA
+185 
-195 GPYDPEA
+195 YDPEYVP
-202 QARDEAALNALTAME
+202 DM
-217 NDQEATLAAMRPQGR
+217 DDIQEML
-232 LPDDDPETLALY
+232 
-244 GYTMGDDGVAVP
+244 DDG
-256 IATAPDGTPVITANN
+256 ATAAEVRQLMDQQSRLNVDPVDNMFLGRFPIVTGPDGTPVITAMRNEA
-271 GFTVRTRYVDY
+271 GDQ
-282 DATTDPYTDE
+282 A
-292 YLAAEA
+292 LAN
-298 AAQARDDAGIVDDF
+298 ARDDAGIVDD
-312 DPSIAFTDDDAYTG
+312 IAFTDDDAYTG

-337 ALAGAG
+337 ALADAG
-343 ADFPANNIAT
+343 ADFPADNIAT

-377 PEVSYEIVDRKDGL
+377 PEVSYEIVDRKAGL
-391 QAALQAVSRKSGLK
+391 QAALQTVSRKSGLK
-405 FPDGEAAVK
+405 FPDGESAVK
-414 ALKSQ
+414 ALKNQ

-430 LMSLKGLTNF
+430 LMSLKGLTDYLDIIDRSRMF
-440 DGTAAAKMLSGFQER
+440 SGS
-455 MMGGKFP
+455 P
-462 DDIDLSPPIK
+462 DDVELEAPIRI
-472 VTELRDA
+472 TELRDA
-479 GTEYDQYFTKG
+479 GTEYDKYFTKG
-490 GTDYLETVY
+490 GTDYLETVF

-508 DVSNKL
+508 DVSRKL

-526 VDGPTLFHT
+526 VNGPTLFHT
-535 RSAVYEVGGGGKTFH
+535 RSAVFDVEGGGSTFH

-575 GSDRSDMLSSMY
+575 GSDRSDMLSAMY
-587 YTGGL
+587 YTGVSRDTGQRKT
-592 GPNASASYASRAAS
+592 NAITPK
-606 SNDQEILDLLEGTI
+606 DQEILDLLEGTI

-640 PRFDQIPITNQVDM
+640 PRFDQIPITDQVDK
-654 LMAELTEL
+654 LMTELTEL

-697 SVSGADFFT
+697 TVSGADFFT
-706 LGTGQMARDMT
+706 LGTGQMAKDMT
-717 FGELGGQ
+717 YGELGGQ

-748 LEMPKIEE
+748 LEMPKIED
-756 IPMYGADEAGTE
+756 IPMYGLDAPDGTPV
-768 TMFMVPGFRMT
+768 FMVPGFKMT
-779 DDFRLAVAEFGMPVF
+779 DNFRKAVAEFGMPVF
-794 KDGGRVDVSRFTG
+794 RDGGRVDVSRFTG

>member
-22 STLGLDDASNFNAVV
+22 STLGLDDASNMNAVV
-37 SMFMRSRD
+37 SMFMRPRD

-136 MTDSELLD
+136 MTDSDLLD
-144 MFNREYPDTAERFLR
+144 MFNREYPDAAERFLT
-159 DRDSESMDEIFG
+159 DLDSQSLDEVFG

-195 GPYDPEA
+195 GPYDPEYVPDGGFQADA
-202 QARDEAALNALTAME
+202 QARDEAALNAYL
-217 NDQEATLAAMRPQGR
+217 D
-232 LPDDDPETLALY
+232 
-244 GYTMGDDGVAVP
+244 DDGVEVP

-271 GFTVRTRYVDY
+271 RINPMDVSDPPPDDY
-282 DATTDPYTDE
+282 DPRAERDQEIADGI
-292 YLAAEA
+292 LAEI
-298 AAQARDDAGIVDDF
+298 G
-312 DPSIAFTDDDAYTG
+312 FTDDDA
-326 LTDADYGPTEA
+326 L
-337 ALAGAG
+337 
-343 ADFPANNIAT
+343 ADFLDN
-353 AVDAALDA
+353 VDITDA
-361 VAAGDATV
+361 VAAGDATDFTQV
-369 FPQVPMKP
+369 PFSPQVG
-377 PEVSYEIVDRKDGL
+377 YELKERGNTGL
-391 QAALQAVSRKSGLK
+391 QAALQTVSRKSGLK
-405 FPDGEAAVK
+405 FPDGEAAIK

-440 DGTAAAKMLSGFQER
+440 DGTAAAKMLSGFQQR
-455 MMGGKFP
+455 MMGGKFS
-462 DDIDLSPPIK
+462 DDIDLNAPIRI
-472 VTELRDA
+472 TELRDA
-479 GTEYDQYFTKG
+479 GTDYEKYFTKG
-490 GTDYLETVY
+490 GTDYLETVF
-499 TLRDSNLGP
+499 TLRDDLLGR
-508 DVSNKL
+508 DVSRQL
-514 KNKTA
+514 KNKTM
-519 GHHPMEQ
+519 GHHPDIQQGAE
-526 VDGPTLFHT
+526 GPTLFHT
-535 RSAVYEVGGGGKTFH
+535 RSAVYDVDGGGSTFH

-575 GSDRSDMLSSMY
+575 GSDRSDMLSAMY
-587 YTGGL
+587 YTGVSRDTGQRKT
-592 GPNASASYASRAAS
+592 NAITPK
-606 SNDQEILDLLEGTI
+606 DQEILDLLEGTI

-640 PRFDQIPITNQVDM
+640 PRFDQIPVTEQVDK
-654 LMAELTEL
+654 LMAELTDL

-697 SVSGADFFT
+697 SDSGADFFT
-706 LGTGQMARDMT
+706 LGTGQMAKDMT
-717 FGELGGQ
+717 YGELGGQ

-748 LEMPKIEE
+748 LEMPKIED
-756 IPMYGADEAGTE
+756 IPMYGADQDGAEKV
-768 TMFMVPGFRMT
+768 FMVPGFKMT
-779 DDFRLAVAEFGMPVF
+779 DNFRKAVSEFGMPVF
-794 KDGGRVDVSRFTG
+794 RDGGRVDVSRFTG
-807 LGSMGYML
+807 LGSMGYMI

>member
-22 STLGLDDASNFNAVV
+22 STLGLDDASNMNAVV
-37 SMFMRSRD
+37 SMFMRPRD

-104 DASKFSTTDRSVPK
+104 DVSKFSTTDRSVPE

-124 YGGDRGSLDAAS
+124 YGGDRGGLDAAS

-144 MFNREYPDTAERFLR
+144 RFNREYPDAEDVALQSAMF
-159 DRDSESMDEIFG
+159 DDETLG
-171 PQYLDEVS
+171 LPVGDY
-179 RAGEGA
+179 
-185 SIDDLRNVNA
+185 
-195 GPYDPEA
+195 YDPEYVPDADDIQEMLDDGATAAEVRQLMDQQSRLNVDPVGDYYDPEYVPDGGFQAEA
-202 QARDEAALNALTAME
+202 QARDEAALNALME

-244 GYTMGDDGVAVP
+244 GYTMGDDGVAV
-256 IATAPDGTPVITANN
+256 
-271 GFTVRTRYVDY
+271 
-282 DATTDPYTDE
+282 TDE

-312 DPSIAFTDDDAYTG
+312 DPSIAFPDVDVDDVAI
-326 LTDADYGPTEA
+326 A
-337 ALAGAG
+337 AGG
-343 ADFPANNIAT
+343 
-353 AVDAALDA
+353 DAAPRFEVGMTAEDLERL
-361 VAAGDATV
+361 AARPIPSDT
-369 FPQVPMKP
+369 PDLTQVPVTP
-377 PEVSYEIVDRKDGL
+377 PELNYEIKDPSSGL
-391 QAALQAVSRKSGLK
+391 QAALQTVSRKSGLK
-405 FPDGEAAVK
+405 FPDGEAAIK

-430 LMSLKGLTNF
+430 LMSLKDLTDF

-455 MMGGKFP
+455 MTGGKFS
-462 DDIDLSPPIK
+462 DDIDLNSPIT
-472 VTELRDA
+472 VTELREG
-479 GTEYDQYFTKG
+479 GTDYEQYFTKG
-490 GTDYLETVY
+490 GTDYLETVF
-499 TLRDSNLGP
+499 TLRDENLGP
-508 DVSNKL
+508 NLSNKL

-519 GHHPMEQ
+519 GHHPDAQMG
-526 VDGPTLFHT
+526 GPTLFHT
-535 RSAVYEVGGGGKTFH
+535 RSAVYEVDGGGKTFH
-550 LGEIQSDVNNNSRT
+550 LGEIQSDVNGSSRT

-575 GSDRSDMLSSMY
+575 GSDKSDMLSSMY

-592 GPNASASYASRAAS
+592 GPNASASYASRAVS
-606 SNDQEILDLLEGTI
+606 SKDQEILDLLEGTM

-625 VEANDSSASVQAGFG
+625 VEANDSRPIVQQGYSE
-640 PRFDQIPITNQVDM
+640 RFSQLPVTEQVDR
-654 LMAELTEL
+654 LMSELTDL
-662 RNTRGN
+662 RNTRGQ
-668 KTASELG
+668 KTATELG

-697 SVSGADFFT
+697 TDSGADFFT
-706 LGTGQMARDMT
+706 LGTGQMAKDMT
-717 FGELGGQ
+717 YGDLGGQ

-756 IPMYGADEAGTE
+756 IPMYGADKAGTE

-779 DDFRLAVAEFGMPVF
+779 DDFRKAVAEFGMPVF
-794 KDGGRVDVSRFTG
+794 RDGGRVDVSRFTG
-807 LGSMGYML
+807 LGSMGYMI

>member
-22 STLGLDDASNFNAVV
+22 STLGLDDASNMNAIV
-37 SMFMRSRD
+37 SMFMRPRD

-80 VGLGR
+80 VGVGR

-136 MTDSELLD
+136 MTDSDLLD
-144 MFNREYPDTAERFLR
+144 RFNREYPDAAERFLT
-159 DRDSESMDEIFG
+159 DLDSQSLDEVFG

-195 GPYDPEA
+195 GPV
-202 QARDEAALNALTAME
+202 DESLVDALNAHIASE
-217 NDQEATLAAMRPQGR
+217 YRPLGR
-232 LPDDDPETLALY
+232 PPDDDPETLALY

-271 GFTVRTRYVDY
+271 RINPMDVSDPPPDGY
-282 DATTDPYTDE
+282 DPRAERDE
-292 YLAAEA
+292 EIADGILAE
-298 AAQARDDAGIVDDF
+298 
-312 DPSIAFTDDDAYTG
+312 IAFTDDDAYTG

-337 ALAGAG
+337 ALADAG
-343 ADFPANNIAT
+343 ADFP
-353 AVDAALDA
+353 VALDA
-361 VAAGDATV
+361 VAAGDATDFTQV
-369 FPQVPMKP
+369 PFSPQVG
-377 PEVSYEIVDRKDGL
+377 YEIKERGNTGL
-391 QAALQAVSRKSGLK
+391 QAALQTVSRKSGLK

-430 LMSLKGLTNF
+430 LMSLKDLTNF
-440 DGTAAAKMLSGFQER
+440 DGTAAAKMLSGFQQR
-455 MMGGKFP
+455 MMGGKFS
-462 DDIDLSPPIK
+462 DDIDLSAPIRI
-472 VTELRDA
+472 TELRDA
-479 GTEYDQYFTKG
+479 GTEYDKYFTKG
-490 GTDYLETVY
+490 GTDYLETVF

-508 DVSNKL
+508 DVSRQL
-514 KNKTA
+514 KNKTM
-519 GHHPMEQ
+519 GHHPDIQQGAE
-526 VDGPTLFHT
+526 GPTLFHT
-535 RSAVYEVGGGGKTFH
+535 RSAVYDVDGGGSTFH
-550 LGEIQSDVNNNSRT
+550 LGEIQSDVNGSSRT

-575 GSDRSDMLSSMY
+575 GSDRSDMLSAMY
-587 YTGGL
+587 YTGVSRDTGQRKT
-592 GPNASASYASRAAS
+592 NAITPK
-606 SNDQEILDLLEGTI
+606 DQEILDLLEGTI

-640 PRFDQIPITNQVDM
+640 PRFDQIPITEQVDK
-654 LMAELTEL
+654 LMAELTDL

-697 SVSGADFFT
+697 TDSGADFFT
-706 LGTGQMARDMT
+706 LGTGQMAKDMT
-717 FGELGGQ
+717 YGELGGQ

-748 LEMPKIEE
+748 LEMPKIED
-756 IPMYGADEAGTE
+756 IPMYGADQDGAEKV
-768 TMFMVPGFRMT
+768 FMVPGFKMT
-779 DDFRLAVAEFGMPVF
+779 DDFRKAVAEFGMPVF

>member
-22 STLGLDDASNFNAVV
+22 STLGLDDASNMNAVV
-37 SMFMRSRD
+37 SMFMRPRD

-80 VGLGR
+80 VGVGR

-104 DASKFSTTDRSVPK
+104 DVSKFSTTDRSVPK

-136 MTDSELLD
+136 MTDSDLLD
-144 MFNREYPDTAERFLR
+144 MFNREYPDAAERFLT
-159 DRDSESMDEIFG
+159 DLDSQSFDEVFG
-171 PQYLDEVS
+171 PLYLDEVS

-195 GPYDPEA
+195 GPYDPEYIQDGGFQAEA
-202 QARDEAALNALTAME
+202 QARDEAALNAYL
-217 NDQEATLAAMRPQGR
+217 D
-232 LPDDDPETLALY
+232 
-244 GYTMGDDGVAVP
+244 DDGVEVP
-256 IATAPDGTPVITANN
+256 IATAPDGTPVITAMRNEAGDQALAN
-271 GFTVRTRYVDY
+271 AN
-282 DATTDPYTDE
+282 DATTPYTDE

-312 DPSIAFTDDDAYTG
+312 DPSIAFPDDDT
-326 LTDADYGPTEA
+326 L
-337 ALAGAG
+337 
-343 ADFPANNIAT
+343 ADFLDN
-353 AVDAALDA
+353 VDITDA
-361 VAAGDATV
+361 VAAGDATD
-369 FPQVPMKP
+369 FTQVPFSP
-377 PEVSYEIVDRKDGL
+377 LVNYEIVDRKDGL
-391 QAALQAVSRKSGLK
+391 QAALQTVSRKSGLK
-405 FPDGEAAVK
+405 FPDGEAAIK

-455 MMGGKFP
+455 MMGGKFS
-462 DDIDLSPPIK
+462 DDIDLSPPITI
-472 VTELRDA
+472 TELRDI
-479 GTEYDQYFTKG
+479 GTEYEQYFTKG

-508 DVSNKL
+508 NVSRSL
-514 KNKTA
+514 KRKTA
-519 GHHPMEQ
+519 GHHPDIQ
-526 VDGPTLFHT
+526 QAADGPTLFHT
-535 RSAVYEVGGGGKTFH
+535 RSAVFNTGIGTDTATTFH

-592 GPNASASYASRAAS
+592 GPNASASYASRSAS
-606 SNDQEILDLLEGTI
+606 SKDQEILDLLENTI

-640 PRFDQIPITNQVDM
+640 PRFDQIPITEQVDK

-697 SVSGADFFT
+697 SVSGAEFFT

-717 FGELGGQ
+717 YGELAGQ
-724 QEYYDKIVPGA
+724 QEYYDKLVPGA

-748 LEMPKIEE
+748 LEMPKVEV
-756 IPMYGADEAGTE
+756 IPMYGADVDGNMVRYE
-768 TMFMVPGFRMT
+768 VPGFRMT
-779 DDFRLAVAEFGMPVF
+779 DDFRKALSEVGLPMFR
-794 KDGGRVDVSRFTG
+794 DGGRVDVSRFTG

>member
-22 STLGLDDASNFNAVV
+22 STLGLDDASNMNAVV
-37 SMFMRSRD
+37 SMFMRPRD
-45 AAARYSEPEKYS
+45 AAARYSQPEKYS

-80 VGLGR
+80 VGVGR

-104 DASKFSTTDRSVPK
+104 DVSKFSTTDRSVPE

-124 YGGDRGSLDAAS
+124 YGGDRGGLDAAS

-144 MFNREYPDTAERFLR
+144 RFNREYPDAEDGALQSAL
-159 DRDSESMDEIFG
+159 DSDEEMG
-171 PQYLDEVS
+171 LPVGDY
-179 RAGEGA
+179 
-185 SIDDLRNVNA
+185 
-195 GPYDPEA
+195 YDPEYVPDA
-202 QARDEAALNALTAME
+202 EDIQEMLDDGATAAEVRQLMDQQSRLNV
-217 NDQEATLAAMRPQGR
+217 DPVDAMRNEAGDQA
-232 LPDDDPETLALY
+232 LA
-244 GYTMGDDGVAVP
+244 
-256 IATAPDGTPVITANN
+256 N
-271 GFTVRTRYVDY
+271 
-282 DATTDPYTDE
+282 
-292 YLAAEA
+292 
-298 AAQARDDAGIVDDF
+298 ARDDAGIVDD
-312 DPSIAFTDDDAYTG
+312 IAFTDDDAYTG
-326 LTDADYGPTEA
+326 LTDADYGLTEA
-337 ALAGAG
+337 ALADAG
-343 ADFPANNIAT
+343 ADFPAANIPT
-353 AVDAALDA
+353 AVDATDFTQ
-361 VAAGDATV
+361 VP
-369 FPQVPMKP
+369 FSPQVG
-377 PEVSYEIVDRKDGL
+377 YELKERGNTGL
-391 QAALQAVSRKSGLK
+391 QAALQTVSRKSGLK
-405 FPDGEAAVK
+405 FPDGEAAIK

-440 DGTAAAKMLSGFQER
+440 DGTAAAKMLSGFQQR
-455 MMGGKFP
+455 MMGGKFS
-462 DDIDLSPPIK
+462 DDIDLNAPIRI
-472 VTELRDA
+472 TELRDA
-479 GTEYDQYFTKG
+479 GTDYEKYFTKG
-490 GTDYLETVY
+490 GTDYLETVF
-499 TLRDSNLGP
+499 TLRDDLLGR
-508 DVSNKL
+508 DVSRQL
-514 KNKTA
+514 KNKTM
-519 GHHPMEQ
+519 GHHPDIQQGAE
-526 VDGPTLFHT
+526 GPTLFHT
-535 RSAVYEVGGGGKTFH
+535 RSAVYDVGGGGSTFH

-592 GPNASASYASRAAS
+592 GPNASASYASRSAS
-606 SNDQEILDLLEGTI
+606 SKDQEILDLLEGTI

-640 PRFDQIPITNQVDM
+640 PRFDQFPITEQVDK
-654 LMAELTEL
+654 LMAELTDL

-697 SVSGADFFT
+697 TDSGADFFT
-706 LGTGQMARDMT
+706 LGTGQMAKDMT
-717 FGELGGQ
+717 YGELGGQ

-748 LEMPKIEE
+748 LEMPKIED
-756 IPMYGADEAGTE
+756 IPMYGADQDGAE
-768 TMFMVPGFRMT
+768 TMFMVPGFKMT
-779 DDFRLAVAEFGMPVF
+779 DNFRKAVAEFGMPVF
-794 KDGGRVDVSRFTG
+794 RDGGRVDVSRFTG
-807 LGSMGYML
+807 LGSMGYMI

>member
-37 SMFMRSRD
+37 SMFMRPRD

-144 MFNREYPDTAERFLR
+144 MFNREYPDTAERFLT
-159 DRDSESMDEIFG
+159 DLDSQSFDEVFG

-195 GPYDPEA
+195 GPYDPEYA
-202 QARDEAALNALTAME
+202 QARDEAALNALME

-271 GFTVRTRYVDY
+271 GFTVRTAADY
-282 DATTDPYTDE
+282 DPTDATTPYTDE

-337 ALAGAG
+337 ALADAG
-343 ADFPANNIAT
+343 ADFP
-353 AVDAALDA
+353 VALDA
-361 VAAGDATV
+361 VAAGDATD
-369 FPQVPMKP
+369 FTQVPFSP
-377 PEVSYEIVDRKDGL
+377 LASYELDDPGRGL
-391 QAALQAVSRKSGLK
+391 QAALQTVSRKSGLK
-405 FPDGEAAVK
+405 FPDGEAAFR

-430 LMSLKGLTNF
+430 LMSLKDLTDF
-440 DGTAAAKMLSGFQER
+440 DGTAAAKMLSGFQQR
-455 MMGGKFP
+455 MMGGKFS
-462 DDIDLSPPIK
+462 DDINLGSPITI
-472 VTELRDA
+472 TELRDI
-479 GTEYDQYFTKG
+479 GTEYDKYFTKG

-508 DVSNKL
+508 DVSRKL
-514 KNKTA
+514 KNKTM
-519 GHHPMEQ
+519 GHHPDIQ
-526 VDGPTLFHT
+526 QAADGPTLFHT
-535 RSAVYEVGGGGKTFH
+535 RSAVYDVAGDGSTFH

-606 SNDQEILDLLEGTI
+606 SKDQEILDLLEGTI

-640 PRFDQIPITNQVDM
+640 PRFDQIPITEQVDK

-697 SVSGADFFT
+697 SVSGAEFFT
-706 LGTGQMARDMT
+706 LGTGQMAKDMT
-717 FGELGGQ
+717 YGELGGQ

-756 IPMYGADEAGTE
+756 IPMYGADQDGAEKV
-768 TMFMVPGFRMT
+768 FMVPGFRMT
-779 DDFRLAVAEFGMPVF
+779 DNFRKALSEVGLPMF

>member
-22 STLGLDDASNFNAVV
+22 STLGLDDASNMNAVV
-37 SMFMRSRD
+37 SMFMRPRD

-80 VGLGR
+80 VGVGR

-104 DASKFSTTDRSVPK
+104 DASKFSTTDRSVPE

-124 YGGDRGSLDAAS
+124 YGGDRGGLDAAS

-144 MFNREYPDTAERFLR
+144 RFNREYPDAEDVALQSAL
-159 DRDSESMDEIFG
+159 DSDEEMG
-171 PQYLDEVS
+171 LPVGDY
-179 RAGEGA
+179 
-185 SIDDLRNVNA
+185 
-195 GPYDPEA
+195 YDPEYVPDVGDIQEMLDDGA
-202 QARDEAALNALTAME
+202 TAAEVRQLMDQQSRLNV
-217 NDQEATLAAMRPQGR
+217 DPVDAMRNEAGDQA
-232 LPDDDPETLALY
+232 LA
-244 GYTMGDDGVAVP
+244 
-256 IATAPDGTPVITANN
+256 N
-271 GFTVRTRYVDY
+271 
-282 DATTDPYTDE
+282 
-292 YLAAEA
+292 
-298 AAQARDDAGIVDDF
+298 ARDDAGIVDEI
-312 DPSIAFTDDDAYTG
+312 PFTDDDAYTG

-337 ALAGAG
+337 ALADAG
-343 ADFPANNIAT
+343 ADFPAANNP
-353 AVDAALDA
+353 VDGALDA

-369 FPQVPMKP
+369 FTQVPMKP
-377 PEVSYEIVDRKDGL
+377 PQVSYELDDPGRGL
-391 QAALQAVSRKSGLK
+391 QAALQTVSRKSGLK
-405 FPDGEAAVK
+405 FPDGEAAFK

-430 LMSLKGLTNF
+430 LMSLKDLTDF

-462 DDIDLSPPIK
+462 DDINLGSPITI
-472 VTELRDA
+472 TELREG
-479 GTEYDQYFTKG
+479 GTEYDKYFTKG
-490 GTDYLETVY
+490 GTDYLETVF

-508 DVSNKL
+508 DVSRQL
-514 KNKTA
+514 KNRTA

-526 VDGPTLFHT
+526 VGGPTLFHT
-535 RSAVYEVGGGGKTFH
+535 RSAVFDVDGGGSTFH
-550 LGEIQSDVNNNSRT
+550 LGEIQSDVNNSSRT

-575 GSDRSDMLSSMY
+575 GSDRSDMLSAMY
-587 YTGGL
+587 YTGVSRDTGQRK
-592 GPNASASYASRAAS
+592 ASAAS
-606 SNDQEILDLLEGTI
+606 SKNQEILGLLEGTI

-640 PRFDQIPITNQVDM
+640 PRFDQIPITEQVDK
-654 LMAELTEL
+654 LMAELMDL

-697 SVSGADFFT
+697 ADSGADFFT
-706 LGTGQMARDMT
+706 LGTGQMAKDMT

-748 LEMPKIEE
+748 LEMPKVED
-756 IPMYGADEAGTE
+756 IPMYGADRDGAE
-768 TMFMVPGFRMT
+768 TVFMVPGFKMT
-779 DDFRLAVAEFGMPVF
+779 DDFRKAVAEVGLPMFR
-794 KDGGRVDVSRFTG
+794 DGGRVDVSRFTG
-807 LGSMGYML
+807 LGSMGYMI